1 MYAHI
6 KRQKSAVLAPP
17 VDSYG
22 PLPVH
27 GAAEREGHS
36 QISRFLPAESA
47 VPLPH
52 HGRQQA
58 ETTTTTTTCAQRASI
73 PHSFQRASVVSNPPR
88 PRRGEYIDT
97 TQVSSPCFR
106 TCLIHDREPRRSVS
120 QARLVNAVWRRRRMR
135 PVFRPDS
142 LLAGNRKAPAVERR
156 LGVAFS
162 SPVWQHR
169 KEANVMCVC
178 VFKAGQVEVCAQE
191 GEPCPGCCAL

>member
-6 KRQKSAVLAPP
+6 RDKKKSAALAPP

-27 GAAEREGHS
+27 RAAEREGHS

-47 VPLPH
+47 ALLPH
-52 HGRQQA
+52 HGRQQS
-58 ETTTTTTTCAQRASI
+58 ETTTTTTTCAQRAST
-73 PHSFQRASVVSNPPR
+73 PHSFQLSRGVPHPPR

-97 TQVSSPCFR
+97 TQVSSLCFR
-106 TCLIHDREPRRSVS
+106 TCLVHDREPRRSVS

-142 LLAGNRKAPAVERR
+142 PPSLAGNIK
-156 LGVAFS
+156 
-162 SPVWQHR
+162 
-169 KEANVMCVC
+169 
-178 VFKAGQVEVCAQE
+178 
-191 GEPCPGCCAL
+191 PGRCSGGSV